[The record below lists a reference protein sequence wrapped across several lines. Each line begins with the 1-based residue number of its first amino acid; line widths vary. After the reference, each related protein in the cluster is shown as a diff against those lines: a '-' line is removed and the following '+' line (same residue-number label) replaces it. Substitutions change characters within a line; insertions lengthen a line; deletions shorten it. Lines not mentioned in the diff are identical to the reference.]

1 MNSKKFLKILF
12 FSEIVLFLFCF
23 CHQSFAEEK
32 EVFGFAWSE
41 NVGWIS
47 FNSASDGSPVDYGV
61 KIDTSTGN
69 LSGYAYYDI
78 DDPNTGVHETGWIS
92 FNRSDTGS
100 PPSSNSSDDPCPDGA
115 CIAKVDDP
123 GNLKIANV
131 KIKGWARALSVCDS
145 IPCTSSGPCSNCG
158 GWDGWIRFDHDQSN
172 KVYIDPSG
180 DFYGWAW
187 ADKVIGW
194 ISFNSRN
201 CDSNGDGFSDGA
213 PAVPAGCPPKGTP
226 IPAYKVSIEIS
237 NSPPVADAGG
247 DRTVLENNAI
257 LLDGTGSYDP
267 DGNIVSYVWS
277 GQCASYL
284 DDVNIPQPTFTA
296 PEISSDEDHKD
307 YTCTLT
313 VTDNEGATGSDN
325 AKIRVINT
333 VSPPSCSVSLSSD
346 LSKDWIWQTKSMT
359 LTWSGTDIV
368 QCRRWIEVWNPFEN
382 IILKNTSAGDTIP
395 YDNWTSGWN
404 SQISGSITTYP
415 GSGPSDPVTGKQPRN
430 WVGKLWRYKIRC
442 KDSSG
447 LCVEEDWIDINV
459 KPRPIWREVAP

>member
-41 NVGWIS
+41 NIGWIS
-47 FNSASDGSPVDYGV
+47 FNSASDGSSVDYGV

-69 LSGYAYYDI
+69 LSGYAWSENI
-78 DDPNTGVHETGWIS
+78 GWIS

-100 PPSSNSSDDPCPDGA
+100 PPLNDPCPGDT

-131 KIKGWARALSVCDS
+131 KIKGWARALAACDS

-180 DFYGWAW
+180 DFHGWTW
-187 ADKVIGW
+187 SDKVIGW
-194 ISFNSRN
+194 VSFNSRN
-201 CDSNGDGFSDGA
+201 CDSDGDSFSDGT
-213 PAVPAGCPPKGTP
+213 PAGCPPAGTF

-267 DGNIVSYVWS
+267 DGSIVSYTWS

-284 DDVNIPQPTFTA
+284 DDTNIPQPTFTA

-346 LSKDWIWQTKSMT
+346 LSKDWIWQTKPMT

-368 QCRRWIEVWNPFEN
+368 QCRRWIEIWNPFEN

-395 YDNWTSGWN
+395 YDDWTSGWN
-404 SQISGSITTYP
+404 SQTSGSITTYP
-415 GSGPSDPVTGKQPRN
+415 GSGPLNPDTGEQPRN
-430 WVGKLWRYKIRC
+430 WIGKLWRYKIEC

-447 LCVEEDWIDINV
+447 LCVREKKVDVNV

>member
-12 FSEIVLFLFCF
+12 FSEIILFLFCF

-41 NVGWIS
+41 NIGWIS
-47 FNSASDGSPVDYGV
+47 FNSASDGSSIDYGV

-69 LSGYAYYDI
+69 LSGYAWSENI
-78 DDPNTGVHETGWIS
+78 GWIS
-92 FNRSDTGS
+92 FNRSDTG
-100 PPSSNSSDDPCPDGA
+100 PLPSSNPSDDPCPDGT

-131 KIKGWARALSVCDS
+131 EIKGWARALSVCDS

-158 GWDGWIRFDHDQSN
+158 GWDGWIRFDHGQSN
-172 KVYIDPSG
+172 EVYIDPSG

-267 DGNIVSYVWS
+267 DGSIVSYTWS

-284 DDVNIPQPTFTA
+284 DDTNIPQPTFTA
-296 PEISSDEDHKD
+296 PEISSGEDHKD

-325 AKIRVINT
+325 AKIRVMNT

-346 LSKDWIWQTKSMT
+346 LSKDWIWQTKPMT

-382 IILKNTSAGDTIP
+382 IILKNTLAGDTIP

-404 SQISGSITTYP
+404 NQISDSITTYP
-415 GSGPSDPVTGKQPRN
+415 GSGPSDPITGKQPRN
-430 WVGKLWRYKIRC
+430 WVGKLWRYRIEC

-447 LCVEEDWIDINV
+447 LCVERDLVDVNV

>member
-1 MNSKKFLKILF
+1 MNSKKFFKILF
-12 FSEIVLFLFCF
+12 FSGIVLFSFCF
-23 CHQSFAEEK
+23 YHQSFAEEK
-32 EVFGFAWSE
+32 DVFGFAWSE
-41 NVGWIS
+41 NIGWIS
-47 FNSASDGSPVDYGV
+47 FNSASDGSPIDYGV

-69 LSGYAYYDI
+69 LSGYAWSENI
-78 DDPNTGVHETGWIS
+78 DWIS

-100 PPSSNSSDDPCPDGA
+100 PPLDDQCPSGT

-123 GNLKIANV
+123 GNLKITNV
-131 KIKGWARALSVCDS
+131 KIKGWARALAACDS
-145 IPCTSSGPCSNCG
+145 VPCTSSGPCSNCG
-158 GWDGWIRFDHDQSN
+158 GWDGWIRFDHGQVN
-172 KVYIDPSG
+172 EVYIDPSG

-187 ADKVIGW
+187 ADEVIGW

-201 CDSNGDGFSDGA
+201 CDSDGDGFSDGTL
-213 PAVPAGCPPKGTP
+213 AGCPPAGTP

-237 NSPPVADAGG
+237 NSPPIADADGSY
-247 DRTVLENNAI
+247 TVLENNTI
-257 LLDGTGSYDP
+257 LLDGTGSKDN
-267 DGNIVSYVWS
+267 DGSIVSYVWS

-313 VTDNEGATGSDN
+313 VTDNDGATGSDN
-325 AKIRVINT
+325 TKVTVINT

-346 LSKDWIWQTKSMT
+346 LSKDWIWQTKPMT

-368 QCRRWIEVWNPFEN
+368 QCRRWIEIWNPFDEN
-382 IILKNTSAGDTIP
+382 IILKDTSAGDIIP
-395 YDNWTSGWN
+395 YDNWTSDWN
-404 SQISGSITTYP
+404 GQTSGTITTYP
-415 GSGPSDPVTGKQPRN
+415 GSGPSDPITGKQPRN
-430 WVGKLWRYKIRC
+430 WIGKLWRYKIRC

-447 LCVEEDWIDINV
+447 LCVREKMVEVNV